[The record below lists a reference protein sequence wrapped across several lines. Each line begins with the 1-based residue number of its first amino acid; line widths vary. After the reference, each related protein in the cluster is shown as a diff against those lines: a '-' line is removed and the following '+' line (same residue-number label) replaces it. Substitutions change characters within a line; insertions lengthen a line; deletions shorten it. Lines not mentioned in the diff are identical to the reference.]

1 MASVSR
7 LLNHRGRNLQ
17 RLFISSLAHSFRHVR
32 IYHLTRTT
40 GEPEITASFLS
51 SEFKSSRT
59 GVNLWTH
66 IKLQD
71 GISWHHVYKLY
82 FRPPYS
88 KPKCIVKGVPKNVL
102 FFLIV
107 FLAISWRRY
116 LENCSSKSFK
126 ILCGNRPDMVLFT
139 HQISDNWDK
148 PSPRY
153 RRQKFTEKNGT
164 FFGWAPFTYQIKEPW
179 CVVVLCVA
187 IDVYNVFH
195 VWENSEHWISSSLLC
210 PFILWPSN
218 SCLSLILANLSLSPI

>member
-7 LLNHRGRNLQ
+7 LLNHRGRNLW

-40 GEPEITASFLS
+40 GEPEIAASFLS

-107 FLAISWRRY
+107 FFGPSPDVDISNTVRPNHLKFCVETDLIWYYSHIKFQIIGINRFRDIDVRSLPRKTGHFLAGHP
-116 LENCSSKSFK
+116 LLTKSKS
-126 ILCGNRPDMVLFT
+126 LGVL
-139 HQISDNWDK
+139 
-148 PSPRY
+148 
-153 RRQKFTEKNGT
+153 
-164 FFGWAPFTYQIKEPW
+164 
-179 CVVVLCVA
+179 L
-187 IDVYNVFH
+187 
-195 VWENSEHWISSSLLC
+195 
-210 PFILWPSN
+210 
-218 SCLSLILANLSLSPI
+218 SCA